1 MQHRNE
7 KWQAGRKRR
16 DETSETVTPVLPPSP
31 ALFLCAS
38 ENKWTAKGREVPKI
52 ASLECTSTPLLLP
65 VIASRRGNWSSLVHF
80 FFCCWGS
87 VTRKHWAKPHLS
99 HESYLKNKSVLNAY
113 GAKLLPSLNGHANSK
128 CHMLSGWTHC
138 VSFLFFFQIF
148 HFSKEGHA
156 TAVVNCPPLVPPCW
170 KKKPPWKWL
179 SWMVDEIGC
188 VIKLSFQWTK
198 MLSSFHCKCIAAFCA
213 LVPRHIQPVPF

>member
-16 DETSETVTPVLPPSP
+16 DETSETVTPMLPPSP

-80 FFCCWGS
+80 LFFFIFFLQLRECNS
-87 VTRKHWAKPHLS
+87 QTLSKPHLS
-99 HESYLKNKSVLNAY
+99 HESYLGKQVSVECIQLE
-113 GAKLLPSLNGHANSK
+113 
-128 CHMLSGWTHC
+128 T
-138 VSFLFFFQIF
+138 
-148 HFSKEGHA
+148 A
-156 TAVVNCPPLVPPCW
+156 TESERAR
-170 KKKPPWKWL
+170 K
-179 SWMVDEIGC
+179 
-188 VIKLSFQWTK
+188 F
-198 MLSSFHCKCIAAFCA
+198 
-213 LVPRHIQPVPF
+213 

>member
-80 FFCCWGS
+80 FF
-87 VTRKHWAKPHLS
+87 
-99 HESYLKNKSVLNAY
+99 
-113 GAKLLPSLNGHANSK
+113 
-128 CHMLSGWTHC
+128 
-138 VSFLFFFQIF
+138 FFFF
-148 HFSKEGHA
+148 FVGGL
-156 TAVVNCPPLVPPCW
+156 PPNL
-170 KKKPPWKWL
+170 
-179 SWMVDEIGC
+179 
-188 VIKLSFQWTK
+188 
-198 MLSSFHCKCIAAFCA
+198 
-213 LVPRHIQPVPF
+213 

>member
-16 DETSETVTPVLPPSP
+16 DETSETVTPMLPPSP

-80 FFCCWGS
+80 LFFFIFFCSWGS
-87 VTRKHWAKPHLS
+87 VTRKHWANHTWVMNLIW
-99 HESYLKNKSVLNAY
+99 ENKSALNAY
-113 GAKLLPSLNGHANSK
+113 SLKLLLSLNGHANSK

-138 VSFLFFFQIF
+138 VSFLFFSLFKKRACHSSRQCLTVM
-148 HFSKEGHA
+148 GYRRA
-156 TAVVNCPPLVPPCW
+156 LPPLVPPWW
-170 KKKPPWKWL
+170 KKNT
-179 SWMVDEIGC
+179 MNV
-188 VIKLSFQWTK
+188 
-198 MLSSFHCKCIAAFCA
+198 AF
-213 LVPRHIQPVPF
+213 LDGRWNRDIW

>member
-113 GAKLLPSLNGHANSK
+113 GAKLLPSLSGHANSK

-138 VSFLFFFQIF
+138 VSFLFFFFQIF

-156 TAVVNCPPLVPPCW
+156 TAVVNCPPLVPPMLE
-170 KKKPPWKWL
+170 KKTTMKVAFLDGRWNRMCDKVVLP
-179 SWMVDEIGC
+179 VDQN
-188 VIKLSFQWTK
+188 VVVFSL
-198 MLSSFHCKCIAAFCA
+198 
-213 LVPRHIQPVPF
+213 